1 MLEEQT
7 KQNVFEW
14 IRDFKDYE
22 IREGLQ
28 NKIKDLVRLVELRDG
43 EIMELQLRLDDIPN
57 IKSNTDASKL
67 QKKTQKNKEHDS
79 YSSNY

>member
-1 MLEEQT
+1 LLEEQT

-28 NKIKDLVRLVELRDG
+28 NKIKDLVRLIELRDG
-43 EIMELQLRLDDIPN
+43 EIMEL
-57 IKSNTDASKL
+57 
-67 QKKTQKNKEHDS
+67 
-79 YSSNY
+79 